1 MRIRALALATAVA
14 CAVSPATALAADGS
28 TYYSTK
34 QHYEPQGSA
43 YAEAPA
49 GFQQIYTSTVNRHG
63 SRGLSSFKYDD
74 LAQQMLEHAKEH
86 GQLTDLGE
94 KLIPQV
100 EAMIIVNK
108 ELAGG
113 TGQDAGYGNL
123 TVVGREE
130 LQGIGQRN
138 AQRNSALMDRIEKDD
153 LKVKYISS
161 GEDRAN
167 DSGWNFGKSW
177 LSANPQLS
185 DNLVDGMEDGHVTIE
200 TRTDLMYAH
209 KDKNAPSYEKYSEWK
224 DSETLDSKVE
234 EAYAKPASQ
243 TAARSLLNKIFTEDF
258 IAGLEDGSISFVGRE
273 KDDKT
278 VEGIVDAALQFYNLY
293 IIAPALAHE
302 EKTPAEGWIF
312 DQYMDEAS
320 GPTFAYLLDVEDYY
334 QKGPAIEGQTVAYD
348 NFEPLLKEMIR
359 GVKDRAEGGDIA
371 AEYRFGHAETII
383 PLAALLKLPGSEK
396 GIPADELYSWENSD
410 WRGDKVAPMGANIQW
425 DAFQNEHGETLV
437 RMLYNENEIAFHD
450 GCEPIAEGSMFYTI
464 DELSECLPLGSTSDH
479 SKARLKED
487 KNHDNPQPS
496 PSGAVSSKAEV
507 WGVVAA
513 VVGALAIAVGT
524 AAANTE
530 QIKRIL
536 NKYGIHLPF

>member
-1 MRIRALALATAVA
+1 MRIRAIALATAVA
-14 CAVSPATALAADGS
+14 CAVSSAPALAANAS

-34 QHYEPQGSA
+34 QHYEPQGSV

-49 GFQQIYTSTVNRHG
+49 GFHQIYTSTVNRHG

-74 LAQQMLEHAKEH
+74 LAQQMLEYAKEH
-86 GQLTDLGE
+86 DQLTELGE

-100 EAMIIVNK
+100 EAMISVNK

-113 TGQDAGYGNL
+113 TGQEAGYGNL

-130 LQGIGQRN
+130 LEGIGQRN
-138 AQRNSALMDRIEKDD
+138 AQRNSALMDRIENDD

-167 DSGWNFGKSW
+167 DSGWNFGNAW
-177 LSANPQLS
+177 LSENPKLS

-200 TRTDLMYAH
+200 ARTDLMYAH
-209 KDKNAPSYEKYSEWK
+209 KDKNAPSYEKYSQWK
-224 DSETLDSKVE
+224 DSETLDSKVK

-243 TAARSLLNKIFTEDF
+243 TAARNLLSKIFADDF
-258 IAGLEDGSISFVGRE
+258 ITALEDGSISFVGRE

-312 DQYMDEAS
+312 DQYMDDAS
-320 GPTFAYLLDVEDYY
+320 GPTFAYLLDIEDYY

-348 NFEPLLKEMIR
+348 NYEPLLKEMIQ
-359 GVKDRAEGGDIA
+359 GVKDRAEGGDVA

-383 PLAALLKLPGSEK
+383 PLAALLRLPGSEK
-396 GIPADELYSWENSD
+396 AIPADELYSWENSA

-437 RMLYNENEIAFHD
+437 RMLYNEKEIAFHD
-450 GCEPIAEGSMFYTI
+450 GCEPIAEGSTFYTI
-464 DELSECLPLGSTSDH
+464 DELSQCLPLGSTSDH

-487 KNHDNPQPS
+487 KNQDNPQPS

-513 VVGALAIAVGT
+513 VVGVLAIAVGT

>member
-1 MRIRALALATAVA
+1 MRIRAIALATAVA
-14 CAVSPATALAADGS
+14 CTVSPASAFAANAS

-34 QHYEPQGSA
+34 QHYEPQGST

-49 GFQQIYTSTVNRHG
+49 GFHQIYTSTVNRHG

-74 LAQQMLEHAKEH
+74 LAQQMLEYAKKRD
-86 GQLTDLGE
+86 QLTELGE

-100 EAMIIVNK
+100 EAMITVNK

-113 TGQDAGYGNL
+113 TGQEAGYGNL

-130 LQGIGQRN
+130 LDGIGQRN
-138 AQRNSALMDRIEKDD
+138 AQRNSALMDHIENDD

-167 DSGWNFGKSW
+167 DSGWNFGNAW
-177 LSANPQLS
+177 LSENPQLS

-209 KDKNAPSYEKYSEWK
+209 KDKNAPSYEKYSQWQ
-224 DSETLDSKVE
+224 DSEALDSKVK
-234 EAYAKPASQ
+234 EASAKPASQ
-243 TAARSLLNKIFTEDF
+243 TAARNLLNKIFTDDF
-258 IAGLEDGSISFVGRE
+258 ITALEDGSISFVGRE

-312 DQYMDEAS
+312 DQYMDDAS

-348 NFEPLLKEMIR
+348 NYEPLLKEMIQ
-359 GVKDRAEGGDIA
+359 GVKDRAEGGDVA

-396 GIPADELYSWENSD
+396 GTPADEVYSWENSG
-410 WRGDKVAPMGANIQW
+410 WRGDQVAPMGANIQW
-425 DAFQNEHGETLV
+425 DAFQNERGETLV
-437 RMLYNENEIAFHD
+437 RMLYNEKEIAFHD
-450 GCEPIAEGSMFYTI
+450 GCEPIAEASTFYTI
-464 DELSECLPLGSTSDH
+464 DELSACLPLGSTSDH
-479 SKARLKED
+479 SKARLTED
-487 KNHDNPQPS
+487 QNHDTPQPS
-496 PSGAVSSKAEV
+496 PADVVSSKAGV
-507 WGVVAA
+507 WGIIAA
-513 VVGALAIAVGT
+513 VIGALAIAVGA
-524 AAANTE
+524 AAANAE
-530 QIKRIL
+530 QIKSIL

>member
-1 MRIRALALATAVA
+1 MRIRAIALATAVA
-14 CAVSPATALAADGS
+14 CAVSSAPALAANTS

-34 QHYEPQGSA
+34 QHYEPQGSV

-49 GFQQIYTSTVNRHG
+49 GFHQIYTSTVNRHG

-74 LAQQMLEHAKEH
+74 LAQQMLEYAKEH
-86 GQLTDLGE
+86 DQLTELGE
-94 KLIPQV
+94 KLISQV
-100 EAMIIVNK
+100 EAMISVNK

-113 TGQDAGYGNL
+113 TGQEAGYGNL

-130 LQGIGQRN
+130 LEGIGQRN
-138 AQRNSALMDRIEKDD
+138 AQRNSALMDRIENDD

-167 DSGWNFGKSW
+167 DSGWNFGNAW
-177 LSANPQLS
+177 LSENPKLS

-200 TRTDLMYAH
+200 ARTDLMYAH
-209 KDKNAPSYEKYSEWK
+209 KDKNAPSYEKYSQWK
-224 DSETLDSKVE
+224 DSETLDSKVK

-243 TAARSLLNKIFTEDF
+243 TAARNLLNKIFADDF
-258 IAGLEDGSISFVGRE
+258 ITALEDGSISFVGRE

-312 DQYMDEAS
+312 DQYMDDAS
-320 GPTFAYLLDVEDYY
+320 GPTFAYLLDIEDYY

-348 NFEPLLKEMIR
+348 NYEPLLKEMIQ
-359 GVKDRAEGGDIA
+359 GVKDRAEGGDVA

-437 RMLYNENEIAFHD
+437 RMLYNEKEIAFHD
-450 GCEPIAEGSMFYTI
+450 GCEPIAEGSTFYTI

-487 KNHDNPQPS
+487 KNQDNPQPS

>member
-1 MRIRALALATAVA
+1 MRIRAIALATAVA
-14 CAVSPATALAADGS
+14 CAVSSAPALAANAS

-34 QHYEPQGSA
+34 QHYEPQGSV

-49 GFQQIYTSTVNRHG
+49 GFHQIYTSTVNRHG

-74 LAQQMLEHAKEH
+74 LAQQMLEYAKEH
-86 GQLTDLGE
+86 DQLTELGE

-100 EAMIIVNK
+100 EAMISVNK

-113 TGQDAGYGNL
+113 TGQEAGYGNL

-130 LQGIGQRN
+130 LEGIGQRN
-138 AQRNSALMDRIEKDD
+138 AQRNSALMDRIENDD

-167 DSGWNFGKSW
+167 DSGWNFGNAW
-177 LSANPQLS
+177 LSENPKLS

-200 TRTDLMYAH
+200 ARTDLMYAH
-209 KDKNAPSYEKYSEWK
+209 KDKNAPSYEKYSQWK
-224 DSETLDSKVE
+224 DSETLDSKVK

-243 TAARSLLNKIFTEDF
+243 TAARNLLNKIFADDF
-258 IAGLEDGSISFVGRE
+258 ITALEDGSISFVGRE

-312 DQYMDEAS
+312 DQYMDDAS

-348 NFEPLLKEMIR
+348 NFEPLLKEMIQ
-359 GVKDRAEGGDIA
+359 GVKDRADGGDIA

-437 RMLYNENEIAFHD
+437 RMLYNEKEIAFHD
-450 GCEPIAEGSMFYTI
+450 GCEPIAEGSTFYTI
-464 DELSECLPLGSTSDH
+464 DELSQCLPLGSTSDH

-487 KNHDNPQPS
+487 KNQDNPQPS

>member
-14 CAVSPATALAADGS
+14 CAVSPATALAADDS

-74 LAQQMLEHAKEH
+74 LAQQMLEYAKEH
-86 GQLTDLGE
+86 GQLTKLGE

-100 EAMIIVNK
+100 EAMITVNK

-113 TGQDAGYGNL
+113 TGQEAGYGNL

-138 AQRNSALMDRIEKDD
+138 AQRNSALMDRIEDEN

-167 DSGWNFGKSW
+167 DSGWNFGESW
-177 LSANPQLS
+177 LSENPKLA

-200 TRTDLMYAH
+200 ARTDLMYAH

-224 DSETLDSKVE
+224 DSETLDSKVK

-243 TAARSLLNKIFTEDF
+243 TASRSLLNKIFTEDF

-312 DQYMDEAS
+312 DQYMDDAS

-334 QKGPAIEGQTVAYD
+334 QKGPAIDGQTVAYD
-348 NFEPLLKEMIR
+348 NFEPLLKEMIQ
-359 GVKDRAEGGDIA
+359 GVKDRADGGDIA

-437 RMLYNENEIAFHD
+437 RMLYNEKEIAFHD
-450 GCEPIAEGSMFYTI
+450 GCEPIAEESTFYTI

-479 SKARLKED
+479 SKARLKGD
-487 KNHDNPQPS
+487 KNHDNPEPS
-496 PSGAVSSKAEV
+496 PSGALSSKTEV

-513 VVGALAIAVGT
+513 VIGALAIAVSA
-524 AAANTE
+524 AAANAE

>member
-1 MRIRALALATAVA
+1 MRIRAIALATAVA
-14 CAVSPATALAADGS
+14 CAVSSAPALAANAS

-34 QHYEPQGSA
+34 QHYEPQGSV

-49 GFQQIYTSTVNRHG
+49 GFHQIYTSTVNRHG

-74 LAQQMLEHAKEH
+74 LAQQMLEYAKEH
-86 GQLTDLGE
+86 DQLTELGE

-100 EAMIIVNK
+100 EAMISVNK

-113 TGQDAGYGNL
+113 TGQEAGYGNL

-130 LQGIGQRN
+130 LEGIGQRN
-138 AQRNSALMDRIEKDD
+138 AQRNSALMDRIENDD

-167 DSGWNFGKSW
+167 DSGWNFGNAW
-177 LSANPQLS
+177 LSENPKLS

-200 TRTDLMYAH
+200 ARTDLMYAH
-209 KDKNAPSYEKYSEWK
+209 KDKNAPSYEKYSQWK
-224 DSETLDSKVE
+224 DSETLDSKVK

-243 TAARSLLNKIFTEDF
+243 TAARNLLNKIFADDF
-258 IAGLEDGSISFVGRE
+258 ITALEDGSISFVGRE

-348 NFEPLLKEMIR
+348 NYEPLLKEMIQ

-437 RMLYNENEIAFHD
+437 RMLYNEKEIAFHD
-450 GCEPIAEGSMFYTI
+450 GCEPIAEGSTFYTI

-479 SKARLKED
+479 SKARLKDD

-513 VVGALAIAVGT
+513 VIGALAIAVGT

-530 QIKRIL
+530 QIKSIL

>member
-49 GFQQIYTSTVNRHG
+49 GFHQIYTSTVNRHG

-138 AQRNSALMDRIEKDD
+138 AQRNSALMDRIENDD

-224 DSETLDSKVE
+224 DSETLDSKVK

-278 VEGIVDAALQFYNLY
+278 VEGIADAALQFYNLY

-302 EKTPAEGWIF
+302 EKVPAEGWIF

-334 QKGPAIEGQTVAYD
+334 QKGPAIEGQTVAHD
-348 NFEPLLKEMIR
+348 NFEPLLKEMIQ
-359 GVKDRAEGGDIA
+359 GVKDRADGGDIA

-425 DAFQNEHGETLV
+425 DAFQNEYGETLV
-437 RMLYNENEIAFHD
+437 RMLYNEKEIAFHD
-450 GCEPIAEGSMFYTI
+450 GCEPIAEGSTFYTI
-464 DELSECLPLGSTSDH
+464 DELSACLPLGSTSDH

-487 KNHDNPQPS
+487 KNQDNPQPS

-524 AAANTE
+524 AATNAE

>member
-1 MRIRALALATAVA
+1 MRIRVLAVATAVA
-14 CAVSPATALAADGS
+14 CAISPVPALAAEAT

-34 QHYEPQGSA
+34 QHYQPQGVT

-49 GFQQIYTSTVNRHG
+49 GFHQIYTSTVNRHG

-74 LAQQMLEHAKEH
+74 LAQQMLEYAKEH
-86 GQLTDLGE
+86 GQLTELGE

-100 EAMIIVNK
+100 EAMITVNK

-113 TGQDAGYGNL
+113 TGQEAGYGNL

-138 AQRNSALMDRIEKDD
+138 AQRNSALMDRIEDEN

-348 NFEPLLKEMIR
+348 NFEPLLKEMIQ
-359 GVKDRAEGGDIA
+359 GVKDRADGGDIA

-437 RMLYNENEIAFHD
+437 RMLYNEKEIAFHD
-450 GCEPIAEGSMFYTI
+450 GCEPIAEGSTFYTI

-513 VVGALAIAVGT
+513 VIGALAIAVGT
-524 AAANTE
+524 AAANAE
-530 QIKRIL
+530 QIKSIL

>member
-1 MRIRALALATAVA
+1 MRIRALTLATAVA
-14 CAVSPATALAADGS
+14 CAVSPASALAADGS

-34 QHYEPQGSA
+34 QHYEPQGST

-49 GFQQIYTSTVNRHG
+49 GFKQIYTSTVNRHG

-74 LAQQMLEHAKEH
+74 LAQQMLEYAKEH
-86 GQLTDLGE
+86 GQLTELGE

-113 TGQDAGYGNL
+113 AGQDAGYGNL

-138 AQRNSALMDRIEKDD
+138 AQRTSALMDRIENDD

-348 NFEPLLKEMIR
+348 NFEPLLKEMIQ
-359 GVKDRAEGGDIA
+359 GVKDRADGGDIA

-437 RMLYNENEIAFHD
+437 RMLYNEKEIAFHD
-450 GCEPIAEGSMFYTI
+450 GCEPIAKGSTFYTI

-479 SKARLKED
+479 SKARLKE
-487 KNHDNPQPS
+487 NRGHDTPQPS

-513 VVGALAIAVGT
+513 VIGALAIAVGT
-524 AAANTE
+524 AAANAE
-530 QIKRIL
+530 QIKSIL